1 MKFIMHEIDFLK
13 EIEILYYLIE
23 QICAIESFNAGFDEE
38 MFLRNDLV
46 KNASLMK
53 LLVLGE
59 YTTHIDDRL
68 KSRFSEVEWQLIKK
82 ARNYYAHVYRGV
94 DWLKVWETINKDIPA
109 LKIKMEGIIQSLEK
123 ENNAKTN

>member
-1 MKFIMHEIDFLK
+1 MHEINFFK
-13 EIEILYYLIE
+13 EIEILAYLHKQIE
-23 QICAIESFNAGFDEE
+23 AIERFNDGLDEE

-59 YTTHIDDRL
+59 YTSHLDDHL
-68 KSRFSEVEWQLIKK
+68 KERFSEVQWQLIKK

-94 DWLKVWETINKDIPA
+94 DWIKVWETISNDIPT
-109 LKIKMEGIIQSLEK
+109 LKSKIENIIESLEK

>member
-1 MKFIMHEIDFLK
+1 MPEIDLLK
-13 EIEILYYLIE
+13 EIEILRYLIE
-23 QICAIESFNAGFDEE
+23 QTEDIETFNKGLDEE
-38 MFLRNDLV
+38 MFLRDNLV

-59 YTTHIDDRL
+59 YTSHVDDRL
-68 KSRFSEVEWQLIKK
+68 KQRFSEVQWQLIKK

-94 DWLKVWETINKDIPA
+94 DWVKVWETINKDIPE
-109 LKIKMEGIIQSLEK
+109 LKIKMQRILQSLEK